1 MTSSL
6 AKKSLGVTV
15 YNPAITN
22 NENLTQEQV
31 ENIEFALN
39 KIWGMPKFKAKHFV
53 GNAQITPF
61 AELRQYFVELCSRED
76 LCETLEYDVKK
87 TAIELEMAQEKKN
100 RLTDPLEI
108 KMQELEILRNERL
121 YKKKKNQL
129 NGAYHERQTYID
141 LIDEFNAS
149 PRGKLPDGRLIIE
162 AITADPEMIEVLEK
176 EYWTLRLAKQ
186 TAMDMVAYGRAG
198 VGNMDAVA
206 MLGKDQQAEV
216 MDLACDYFV
225 RNEMRTNTLLS
236 NANERFQHGK
246 LGGKLADQLEL
257 DIQLDGENRDVH
269 LIQGS
274 K

>member
-1 MTSSL
+1 MSTL
-6 AKKSLGVTV
+6 ATINSRLTAHT
-15 YNPAITN
+15 PTTDMST
-22 NENLTQEQV
+22 LTQDQV
-31 ENIEFALN
+31 KHVSFAIN

-76 LCETLEYDVKK
+76 LCETLEYDLKK
-87 TAIELEMAQEKKN
+87 AQIELEILIEKKSN
-100 RLTDPLEI
+100 LTDPLEI
-108 KMQELEILRNERL
+108 KMIDLDILRAERL
-121 YKKKKNQL
+121 IIKKSSQMD
-129 NGAYHERQTYID
+129 GAFIERKMYAD

-149 PRGKLPDGRLIIE
+149 ERGKLPDGRLIID
-162 AITADPEMIEVLEK
+162 AISEDPEMIEVLER

-206 MLGKDQQAEV
+206 MLGKEQQSEV

-225 RNEMRTNTLLS
+225 RNEMRTNILLS
-236 NANERFQHGK
+236 NANERFQQG
-246 LGGKLADQLEL
+246 GISGKLADQLEL
-257 DIQLDGENRDVH
+257 DINKGTDEDVH
-269 LIQGS
+269 LIQSS

>member
-1 MTSSL
+1 MTSH
-6 AKKSLGVTV
+6 AKTSLGVTV
-15 YNPAITN
+15 YNQAITN
-22 NENLTQEQV
+22 NQDLTKDQV
-31 ENIEFALN
+31 ESVEFALN
-39 KIWGMPKFKAKHFV
+39 KIWKMPKFKAKHFV

-76 LCETLEYDVKK
+76 LCETLEYDMKK
-87 TAIELEMAQEKKN
+87 SAIELEMAQEKKN

-121 YKKKKNQL
+121 FKKKKNQL
-129 NGAYHERQTYID
+129 HGAYIERKTYID
-141 LIDEFNAS
+141 LIDEFNES
-149 PRGKLPDGRLIIE
+149 PRGKLPDGRRIIDAVTE
-162 AITADPEMIEVLEK
+162 DPDYIEVLER

-206 MLGKDQQAEV
+206 MLGKEQQAEV

-236 NANERFQHGK
+236 NANERFQRGQ

-257 DIQLDGENRDVH
+257 DIKLEDGENRDVH

-274 K
+274 E